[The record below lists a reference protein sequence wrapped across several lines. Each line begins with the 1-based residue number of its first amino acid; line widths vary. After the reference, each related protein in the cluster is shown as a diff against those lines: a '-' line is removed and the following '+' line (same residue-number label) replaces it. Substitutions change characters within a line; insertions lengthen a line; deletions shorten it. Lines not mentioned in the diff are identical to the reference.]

1 MAVNQ
6 VSTNYNEARP
16 AKVYKL
22 AGRSKIDQQALK
34 DNWEDIKAS
43 AKGDLIEE
51 SKKNGYYRDS
61 NAVYKDGVVYERSNT
76 SGSEV
81 AGSSAAKAQSV
92 QEKEIPRQEY
102 ARDNGIKQDYS
113 TRNELRENRNVLEQL
128 SEKFKNVSF
137 AGGGAG
143 RLRGNK
149 EYSVILS
156 DEEMD
161 ILKNGSDED
170 KEKLYKTIEDSLK
183 ELSDMKE
190 KIMGNDMFGK
200 FSFGLSVN
208 TKAGANES
216 IVSFL
221 AQSGDKSYSASSTDE
236 LIKLIS
242 GLQSLDYRV

>member
-6 VSTNYNEARP
+6 VSSNYNEARSTH
-16 AKVYKL
+16 VYKL
-22 AGRSKIDQQALK
+22 AGRSKLDEQALK
-34 DNWEDIKAS
+34 DNWEEIKAS

-61 NAVYKDGVVYERSNT
+61 NTIYKDGVVYERSNAT
-76 SGSEV
+76 ETE
-81 AGSSAAKAQSV
+81 ADRSSAKTQTV
-92 QEKEIPRQEY
+92 REKEVPVQDY
-102 ARDNGIKQDYS
+102 SRDNGIKQDYS
-113 TRNELRENRNVLEQL
+113 SRNELRENRNVLEQL
-128 SEKFKNVSF
+128 SQKFKNVSF

-190 KIMGNDMFGK
+190 KIKGNDMFGK
-200 FSFGLSVN
+200 FSFGVSIN
-208 TKAGANES
+208 TKAGTNES
-216 IVSFL
+216 IINFL
-221 AQSGDKSYSASSTDE
+221 AQSGDKSYSAGSTDE

-242 GLQSLDYRV
+242 GSNPVDYRV

>member
-92 QEKEIPRQEY
+92 QEKEIPR
-102 ARDNGIKQDYS
+102 
-113 TRNELRENRNVLEQL
+113 
-128 SEKFKNVSF
+128 
-137 AGGGAG
+137 
-143 RLRGNK
+143 
-149 EYSVILS
+149 
-156 DEEMD
+156 
-161 ILKNGSDED
+161 
-170 KEKLYKTIEDSLK
+170 
-183 ELSDMKE
+183 
-190 KIMGNDMFGK
+190 
-200 FSFGLSVN
+200 
-208 TKAGANES
+208 
-216 IVSFL
+216 
-221 AQSGDKSYSASSTDE
+221 
-236 LIKLIS
+236 
-242 GLQSLDYRV
+242 

>member
-43 AKGDLIEE
+43 AKDDLIEE

-61 NAVYKDGVVYERSNT
+61 NTIYKDGVVYERSNAT
-76 SGSEV
+76 ETE
-81 AGSSAAKAQSV
+81 ADRSSAKTQTV
-92 QEKEIPRQEY
+92 REKEVPVQDY
-102 ARDNGIKQDYS
+102 SRDNGIKQDYS
-113 TRNELRENRNVLEQL
+113 SRNELRENRNVLEQL
-128 SEKFKNVSF
+128 SQKFKNVSF

-161 ILKNGSDED
+161 ILKNGSDEE

-190 KIMGNDMFGK
+190 KIKGNDFFGK
-200 FSFGLSVN
+200 FSFGLSIN
-208 TKAGANES
+208 TKAGTNES
-216 IVSFL
+216 IINFL
-221 AQSGDKSYSASSTDE
+221 AQSGDKTYSAASTDE

-242 GLQSLDYRV
+242 GAQSVDYRV